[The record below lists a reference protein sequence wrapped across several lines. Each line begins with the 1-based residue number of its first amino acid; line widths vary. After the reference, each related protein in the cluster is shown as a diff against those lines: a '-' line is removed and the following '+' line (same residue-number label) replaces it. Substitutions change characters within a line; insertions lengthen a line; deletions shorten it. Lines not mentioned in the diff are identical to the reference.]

1 MVENL
6 HDNDKARRLAREMV
20 DKVKAVV
27 KKGNVT
33 KILVRKNGET
43 VVNFPLTVGVVG
55 VVAAAPWAL
64 LLAAITTFGLDCT
77 IDVVKE
83 DGQVIHIV

>member
-1 MVENL
+1 MLENL
-6 HDNDKARRLAREMV
+6 HDNEKTKKLAEDIV
-20 DKVKAVV
+20 NKVKEVV
-27 KKGNVT
+27 KQGNAT
-33 KILVRKNGET
+33 KILVKRHGET

-64 LLAAITTFGLDCT
+64 LLAAITTFGLDCS

>member
-6 HDNDKARRLAREMV
+6 HDNEKVKKLAGEIV
-20 DKVKAVV
+20 DKVKDVV
-27 KKGNVT
+27 KLGNVT
-33 KILVRKNGET
+33 KILVKKNGET
-43 VVNFPLTVGVVG
+43 VVNFPLPVGVVG

-64 LLAAITTFGLDCT
+64 LLAAITTFGLDCSV
-77 IDVVKE
+77 DVVKE